1 MNDAILPE
9 NLDLEESTYDLTLR
23 PETIDEYFF
32 NGQIKS
38 EFYENLKVF
47 LHAARDRNEALEHV
61 LFFGPP
67 GLGKTTLAYVLAK
80 ELNSTVKVT
89 SGPAIERA
97 GDLVSILTNLKDR
110 DILFIDEIH
119 RLNKVIE
126 ETMYPAMENYVI
138 DIVLGKGPSA
148 RSVRLNLPKVTI
160 VGATTKIG
168 SMSAP
173 LRDRF
178 GMHYRLEFYQPEE
191 LTIIV
196 SRTAKMLHM
205 SLDEAASAQIARRS
219 RGTPRIANR
228 LLRRVRDF
236 AQIFGKEHISA
247 DVVNDALA
255 MLQIDENGLTAQ
267 DRAYLHIL
275 GEKFNSGPVGL
286 ETIATALSEDVG
298 TVEDVVEPFLM
309 QCGLIR
315 RTPRGRE
322 LTEEGKKYADISLS
336 HGLFDSE

>member
-1 MNDAILPE
+1 MDEFTNPHSINETEA
-9 NLDLEESTYDLTLR
+9 TFDLTFR
-23 PETIDEYFF
+23 PDSIDEYFME
-32 NGQIKS
+32 GRVKPD
-38 EFYENLKVF
+38 FYESLRVF

-67 GLGKTTLAYVLAK
+67 GLGKTTLAYILAK
-80 ELNSTVKVT
+80 ELQSEVKIT

-97 GDLVSILTNLKDR
+97 GDLISILTNLKDR

-126 ETMYPAMENYVI
+126 ETMYPAMENYNI

-178 GMHYRLEFYQPEE
+178 GMHYRLEFYSPDE
-191 LTIIV
+191 LEQIV
-196 SRTAKMLHM
+196 KRSAKLMGM
-205 SLDEAASAQIARRS
+205 QITPDACTQIAWRS
-219 RGTPRIANR
+219 RGTPRLANR

-236 AQIFGKEHISA
+236 AQIHQASPITEKVI
-247 DVVNDALA
+247 NRALD
-255 MLQIDENGLTAQ
+255 MLQIDLKGLNAQ
-267 DRAYLHIL
+267 DRMYLTNL
-275 GEKFNSGPVGL
+275 AVKFNGGPVGL
-286 ETIATALSEDVG
+286 ETIAASISEDKN
-298 TVEDVVEPFLM
+298 TIEEVVEPYLL
-309 QCGLIR
+309 QTGYIQ
-315 RTPRGRE
+315 RTQRGRV
-322 LTEEGKKYADISLS
+322 LTPQGYLHIGIKPPENG
-336 HGLFDSE
+336 

>member
-1 MNDAILPE
+1 MDDIITPE
-9 NLDLEESTYDLTLR
+9 TIDSEETTYDLTLR

-32 NGQIKS
+32 HGKIKS
-38 EFYENLKVF
+38 DLYENLKIF

-168 SMSAP
+168 NMSAP

-178 GMHYRLEFYQPEE
+178 GMHYRLEFYQPDE
-191 LTIIV
+191 LTVIV
-196 SRTAKMLHM
+196 ERAAKMLNM
-205 SLDEAASAQIARRS
+205 ALTKEASAQIARRS

-236 AQIFGKEHISA
+236 AQVHEREHISA
-247 DVVNDALA
+247 EVVHDALT
-255 MLQIDENGLTAQ
+255 MLQIDEEGLTAQ
-267 DRAYLHIL
+267 DREYLRVL
-275 GEKFNSGPVGL
+275 GEKFSGGPVGL
-286 ETIATALSEDVG
+286 ETMATSLSEDAG
-298 TVEDVVEPFLM
+298 TIEDVVEPYLM

-322 LTEEGKKYADISLS
+322 LTESGRKYAKFPMDNR
-336 HGLFDSE
+336 LFAE

>member
-1 MNDAILPE
+1 MNDTIFPE
-9 NLDLEESTYDLTLR
+9 SLDSEESTYDLTLR

-32 NGQIKS
+32 NGKIKA

-178 GMHYRLEFYQPEE
+178 GMHYRLEFYQPQE

-196 SRTAKMLHM
+196 SRTARMLHM
-205 SLDEAASAQIARRS
+205 SLDEEASEQIARRS

-236 AQIFGKEHISA
+236 AQIYGKEHISA
-247 DVVNDALA
+247 DVVNDALT

-267 DRAYLHIL
+267 DRAYLQVL
-275 GEKFNSGPVGL
+275 GEKFNGGPVGL
-286 ETIATALSEDVG
+286 ETMATALSEDVS
-298 TVEDVVEPFLM
+298 TVEDVIEPFLM
-309 QCGLIR
+309 QCGFIS
-315 RTPRGRE
+315 RTPRGRA
-322 LTEEGKKYADISLS
+322 LTEAGKRQTNIPLAD
-336 HGLFDSE
+336 GLFES

>member
-1 MNDAILPE
+1 MDDIITPETIDA
-9 NLDLEESTYDLTLR
+9 EETTYDLTLR

-32 NGQIKS
+32 QGKIKPDL
-38 EFYENLKVF
+38 YENLKIF

-168 SMSAP
+168 NMSAP

-178 GMHYRLEFYQPEE
+178 GMHYRLEFYQPDE
-191 LTIIV
+191 LTVIV
-196 SRTAKMLHM
+196 DRAARMLNM
-205 SLDEAASAQIARRS
+205 ELTQEASAQIARRS

-236 AQIFGKEHISA
+236 AQVHKHEHISA
-247 DVVNDALA
+247 AVVNDALA
-255 MLQIDENGLTAQ
+255 MLQIDEEGLTAQ
-267 DRAYLHIL
+267 DRAYLSVL
-275 GEKFNSGPVGL
+275 GEKFNGGPVGL
-286 ETIATALSEDVG
+286 ETVATALSEDAG
-298 TVEDVVEPFLM
+298 TIEDVVEPYLM

-322 LTEEGKKYADISLS
+322 LTESGRKHAQIPAND
-336 HGLFDSE
+336 GLFGQ